1 MPFSSFL
8 KKVNHSKEK
17 AKLTKQ
23 IQTGKKKLMEIF
35 RCIVIIINKIPKTK
49 ELFMIT
55 ELNIYA
61 ALVLAFLLL
70 ALSAR
75 LGVSLYQAS

>member
-8 KKVNHSKEK
+8 KKVNYSKEK